1 MECINIRQRF
11 GSRLRISY
19 DPCYAHKGVRRENLD
34 PWMMQIPCQ
43 FGTIYP
49 NGGDLLVVEMDN
61 HNTMAKRV
69 AAISGCELI
78 QDGERE
84 RSVRF
89 HVDAFDAVAAI
100 VRPRR
105 KRRISDA
112 ERQRLRDAGK
122 RYRFGSR
129 LQSAVLGAPKHSKAT
144 A

>member
-1 MECINIRQRF
+1 MECINLRQRF

-19 DPCYAHKGVRRENLD
+19 DPCHDAKGRCRESLD
-34 PWMMQIPCQ
+34 PWMMQISCRC
-43 FGTIYP
+43 GTIYP
-49 NGGDLLVVEMDN
+49 WGGDLLVIGMDN
-61 HNTMAKRV
+61 HNTVAKRV
-69 AAISGCELI
+69 AAISGCEVI

-100 VRPRR
+100 VKPKR

-112 ERQRLRDAGK
+112 ERQRLGEAGQ

-129 LQSAVLGAPKHSKAT
+129 A
-144 A
+144 